1 LMLLVQLVVCLSE
14 AGTWVSESVGDSKI
28 QKTTNLKRASALF
41 FLWSIFSILQDSAIF
56 RELTI

>member
-1 LMLLVQLVVCLSE
+1 VVE
-14 AGTWVSESVGDSKI
+14 TWVSESVGDSK
-28 QKTTNLKRASALF
+28 KPKNNKHKEGFGPL